1 MENLIKDYFKFFSN
15 KDIPSLEKLFAKDI
29 KLVDWEM
36 SVEGK
41 DEVIKANKKIFDTLE
56 SIKIELKELYLQ
68 EMTAICLVEILI
80 NNKEKLKVID
90 MIKFNNDKE
99 IFLISAFKQ

>member
-15 KDIPSLEKLFAKDI
+15 KDISSLEKLFAKDI
-29 KLVDWEM
+29 KLVDWEI

-41 DEVIKANKKIFDTLE
+41 DEVIKANKKIFDTLD

>member
-15 KDIPSLEKLFAKDI
+15 KDISSLEKLFAKNI
-29 KLVDWEM
+29 KLVDWEI

-41 DEVIKANKKIFDTLE
+41 DEVIKANKKIFDTLD
-56 SIKIELKELYLQ
+56 SINIELKELYLQ
-68 EMTAICLVEILI
+68 EMTAICLIEILI

-99 IFLISAFKQ
+99 IFLISAFRQ

>member
-15 KDIPSLEKLFAKDI
+15 KDILSLEKLFAKDI

>member
-15 KDIPSLEKLFAKDI
+15 KDILSLEKLFAKDI

-56 SIKIELKELYLQ
+56 SIKIE
-68 EMTAICLVEILI
+68 
-80 NNKEKLKVID
+80 
-90 MIKFNNDKE
+90 
-99 IFLISAFKQ
+99 

>member
-15 KDIPSLEKLFAKDI
+15 KDISSLEKLFAKDI

-41 DEVIKANKKIFDTLE
+41 DEVIKANKKIFDTLD

>member
-15 KDIPSLEKLFAKDI
+15 IDISSLEKLFAKDI
-29 KLVDWEM
+29 KLVDWEI

-68 EMTAICLVEILI
+68 EMTAICLVVILI